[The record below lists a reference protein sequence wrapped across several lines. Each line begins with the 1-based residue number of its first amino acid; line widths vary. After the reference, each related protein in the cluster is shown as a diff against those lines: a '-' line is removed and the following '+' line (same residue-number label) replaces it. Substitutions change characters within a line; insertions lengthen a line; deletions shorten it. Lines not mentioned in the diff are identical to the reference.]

1 MIDKIKSGFQ
11 GNFALVV
18 PTKALINEL
27 AEKIVSDIEPYVL
40 SMDYRVVKTP
50 DDMVLMGQH
59 HFVLVMT
66 QERMPE
72 QKLFFD
78 KYSDFEVAAI
88 DEAISNSDYAFSNM
102 NLDSEKLEMVRKIL
116 VVLLDDAKV
125 RDDSPVVKKFFGK
138 ASNEVKAKIY
148 SVARQTPEAKTLDL
162 TRDQIDLLLDSIQDD
177 DL

>member
-1 MIDKIKSGFQ
+1 
-11 GNFALVV
+11 
-18 PTKALINEL
+18 
-27 AEKIVSDIEPYVL
+27 
-40 SMDYRVVKTP
+40 
-50 DDMVLMGQH
+50 
-59 HFVLVMT
+59 
-66 QERMPE
+66 MPE

-162 TRDQIDLLLDSIQDD
+162 TQDQVDLLLDSIQDD